1 MDEKNLLAE
10 RFEAHRTRLRGVAYR
25 MLGISAGSISLSPM
39 PTSEDKKKAGPTFAG
54 PASIFTAM
62 S

>member
-10 RFEAHRTRLRGVAYR
+10 RFEAHRSRLRGVAYR
-25 MLGISAGSISLSPM
+25 MLGSM
-39 PTSEDKKKAGPTFAG
+39 TTSEDKKKASPTFVG